1 MFRKFKFF
9 ILLFLFTA
17 PCLFAQNTFVADAPR
32 VVAQDEV
39 FRVVFTANGEIS
51 NFVNPNFT
59 GLEVLAGPTPSRVSS
74 TQIINGNRNDMLEIS
89 YTYILK
95 PTMTGKVRISGASAT
110 VNGKTY
116 TTKPLEIEVVDGGK
130 QVSQSGNAGTQGGR
144 QNGEITADDV
154 FLRLT
159 FSKNKVVKGEPI
171 IATLKLYTRVPVAG
185 FEDIKFPVF
194 NGFWSQEI
202 ETPQNINFVRDNVG
216 NQIYN
221 SAVLR
226 KYMLLPQQSGEITI
240 EPAEMICQVQA
251 RVSGAGGRSIF
262 DDFFDTG
269 YQTIRKRVSSKA
281 AKINVMPLPSGAPAS
296 FGGGVGKFAMNV
308 KLSRNDIKT
317 HEAASV
323 MIDISGNGNI
333 NLIETPKVE
342 LPPDFEQYDVKTN
355 NNFTNGAGGNSGRK
369 SFEFPFIP
377 RSEGRFVIPPVEYA
391 YYDINAGKYITL
403 KSDSLVI
410 NVAKGD
416 NINAGTL
423 VQGINKQSVANLGE
437 DIRYIVTGNPQL
449 ARKGSFFVGGIFF
462 FILILLIGLVYA
474 GIHYYLYSRAK
485 LRGDLKRTR
494 NKKANKIARMRLR
507 QAQTY
512 LNEKLHSPFYE
523 ELHKALLGYISDK
536 LAIQFADMQRD
547 TIKQTL
553 EEKKVS
559 PENIEGFM
567 QLLDDCELAR
577 YSQAGGQGEME
588 SQYNKAMEVISNL
601 ENSL

>member
-1 MFRKFKFF
+1 MFRKFNFF
-9 ILLFLFTA
+9 ILLFLFTT
-17 PCLFAQNTFVADAPR
+17 PGLFAQNTFVADAPR

-95 PTMTGKVRISGASAT
+95 PTMTGKVRISGTSAT

-130 QVSQSGNAGTQGGR
+130 QASQSGNAGSQGGK
-144 QNGEITADDV
+144 QSGEISSDDV

-171 IATLKLYTRVPVAG
+171 VATLKLYTRVPVAG

-251 RVSGAGGRSIF
+251 RVSGGGGRSIF

-269 YQTIRKRVSSKA
+269 YQTVRKRVSSKA

-323 MIDISGNGNI
+323 MIDVSGNGNI

-342 LPPDFEQYDVKTN
+342 LPPDFEKYDVKTN

-391 YYDINAGKYITL
+391 YYDIGAGKYITL

-462 FILILLIGLVYA
+462 FILILIIGLAYA

-507 QAQTY
+507 QAQNY

-536 LAIQFADMQRD
+536 LAIPFADMQRD

-553 EEKKVS
+553 EEKTVS

-567 QLLDDCELAR
+567 QLLDDCEMAR
-577 YSQAGGQGEME
+577 YSRAGGQGEME

>member
-9 ILLFLFTA
+9 ILFLFTA

-95 PTMTGKVRISGASAT
+95 PTMTGKVRISQASAT

-116 TTKPLEIEVVDGGK
+116 TTRPLEIEVVDGGK
-130 QVSQSGNAGTQGGR
+130 QASQSGKAGSQGGK
-144 QNGEITADDV
+144 QNGEISADDI

-171 IATLKLYTRVPVAG
+171 VATLKLYTRVPVAG

-251 RVSGAGGRSIF
+251 RVSGGGGRSIF
-262 DDFFDTG
+262 DDFFDSG
-269 YQTIRKRVSSKA
+269 YQTIRKRVSSRA
-281 AKINVMPLPSGAPAS
+281 AKINVMPLPAGAPAS
-296 FGGGVGKFAMNV
+296 FGGGVGKFTMHV

-323 MIDISGNGNI
+323 MIDISGSGNI

-342 LPPDFEQYDVKTN
+342 LPADFEKYDVKTN

-391 YYDINAGKYITL
+391 YYDIGAGKYITL

-416 NINAGTL
+416 NINAGTMI
-423 VQGINKQSVANLGE
+423 QGINKQSVANLGE
-437 DIRYIVTGNPQL
+437 DIRYIVTGNPRL
-449 ARKGSFFVGGIFF
+449 APKGSFFVGGLFF
-462 FILILLIGLVYA
+462 FILILLIGLAYA

-494 NKKANKIARMRLR
+494 NKKANKIARMRLK
-507 QAQTY
+507 QAQNY

-567 QLLDDCELAR
+567 QLLDDCEMAR